1 MIFVTVVEPRNREV
15 YVNGVYD
22 NPLGPT
28 PALITLNAGSHIF
41 ETLTTS
47 TTGPRLIDFAGAVH
61 NVPDLG
67 SVTIDLSPVVPP
79 VPRQRVPRRRVPRPP
94 PLPRQGPGPHF
105 IIRDDGRIDFAP
117 ADALDQQGND
127 IALLKALHP
136 DLRELSRDSV
146 EALDKDNRPHA
157 ALLERGYSYRELI
170 DQELEDVSFGR
181 LYVAGVRLRN
191 ALDAANEKIAEGE
204 LPPFDERTREV
215 LESLLNLHGPFVLGT
230 AVGLEL
236 VSAEARYQRNPAEER
251 ELRRASEE
259 FARGL
264 LGRPEIIAPK
274 AAEFILGATE
284 EIGVGKNPERST
296 IVATATVTNVVIV
309 SVAAA
314 TISAL
319 VVAGGIVAGPPG
331 LVGGAVFSLLGFEAL
346 KKSKS
351 FLAIVGK
358 LASGFDKLSYADL
371 EKKIVNLKRRLEPHA
386 AFVRA
391 MEPTLAKLGAAKHY
405 KWLTDSLHWLH
416 RRRQTDE
423 DEAKRKIET
432 Q

>member
-1 MIFVTVVEPRNREV
+1 MIFVTVIEPRNREV

-22 NPLGPT
+22 DPLGPT

-47 TTGPRLIDFAGAVH
+47 ATGSRLVDFAGAVD

-79 VPRQRVPRRRVPRPP
+79 VPRASAPRRRAPQPP
-94 PLPRQGPGPHF
+94 SLPRQGPGPHF

-117 ADALDQQGND
+117 VDALDQQGNNLG
-127 IALLKALHP
+127 LLKALHP
-136 DLRELSRDSV
+136 NLRELARNSV

-157 ALLERGYSYRELI
+157 ALLERGYSYLELI
-170 DQELEDVSFGR
+170 DQELEDVSFDR
-181 LYVAGVRLRN
+181 LYVAGVRFRN

-204 LPPFDERTREV
+204 LPPFDERTGEV

-236 VSAEARYQRNPAEER
+236 VSAEARYQRNPVEER
-251 ELRRASEE
+251 ELRRASQE
-259 FARGL
+259 FAREL
-264 LGRPEIIAPK
+264 LGRPEIISPE
-274 AAEFILGATE
+274 AAKFILGTTE

-309 SVAAA
+309 SIAAA

-319 VVAGGIVAGPPG
+319 AVVGGIVAGPAG

-351 FLAIVGK
+351 FLAIVGM
-358 LASGFDKLSYADL
+358 LTNRIDRISDSDF
-371 EKKIVNLKRRLEPHA
+371 EREIVNLKRRLEPHGT
-386 AFVRA
+386 FVQA
-391 MEPTLAKLGAAKHY
+391 MEPTLKKLGNAKT
-405 KWLTDSLHWLH
+405 LQVADQFSSMV
-416 RRRQTDE
+416 
-423 DEAKRKIET
+423 ANA
-432 Q
+432 